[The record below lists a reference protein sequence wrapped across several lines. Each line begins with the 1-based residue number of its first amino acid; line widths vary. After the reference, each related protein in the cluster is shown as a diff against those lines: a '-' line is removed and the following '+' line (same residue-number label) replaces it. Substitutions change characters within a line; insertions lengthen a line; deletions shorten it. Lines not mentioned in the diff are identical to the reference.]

1 LFNYIIIQKG
11 IYEKYNK
18 INHIIANPDIHFFK
32 SRQRTGDNM
41 RKKLPLIITG
51 VLIVAIF
58 IVLLLKNTTAAD
70 NYKDSYY
77 YQKYAQMDEDQIYE
91 ELISH
96 DADYII
102 EEVKNIE
109 NDVGKQSIEIYIPF
123 AQALIDKEKDLEV
136 NEILDL
142 IQDQDTKEIV
152 EHILIQ
158 MYIDKAGDTELL
170 NRLLNSNIS
179 DHSKNDI
186 VAKSEFTLDELRT
199 LFEFRQ
205 DSFIHALVIRMNS
218 AMDEEEFY
226 EKGMKLLF
234 QPRSHQEQFAIH
246 WFTPDLYRYA
256 EKTGDT
262 ETCSR
267 IIDRVFQLY
276 NEETEDWKI
285 QYLVT
290 LGDMGNAEVLREMLN
305 DESYD
310 EMEKISFIVNAS
322 AHYID
327 WLEQDSI
334 SEDKLQLI
342 IDSMYILPGNEVKSA
357 LQAAVERGTVEN
369 TQSVSD
375 VIQYI
380 EENGADLCLEGC

>member
-1 LFNYIIIQKG
+1 
-11 IYEKYNK
+11 
-18 INHIIANPDIHFFK
+18 
-32 SRQRTGDNM
+32 M
-41 RKKLPLIITG
+41 RKKPPIIMTV
-51 VLIVAIF
+51 VLIAAIM
-58 IVLLLKNTTAAD
+58 IVLLSKNNTSASH
-70 NYKDSYY
+70 YKESYY

-102 EEVKNIE
+102 KEVKNIE
-109 NDVGKQSIEIYIPF
+109 NDVGTQSIEIYIPF
-123 AQALIDKEKDLEV
+123 AQALIDKEDDLEV

-170 NRLLNSNIS
+170 NQLLNSHIS
-179 DHSKNDI
+179 DHSKYDI
-186 VAKSEFTLDELRT
+186 VAKSKFTLDELRT

-205 DSFIHALVIRMNS
+205 DSFVSALVIRMNS
-218 AMDEEEFY
+218 AMNEEEFY

-234 QPRSHQEQFAIH
+234 QPRSHEEKFAIH
-246 WFTPDLYRYA
+246 WFTPQLYRYA
-256 EKTGDT
+256 EKTGDS
-262 ETCSR
+262 ETCSE
-267 IIDRVFQLY
+267 IIDRVLQLY

-290 LGDMGNAEVLREMLN
+290 LGDMGNAEVLREMLY

-310 EMEKISFIVNAS
+310 ENGKIGFIVNAS
-322 AHYID
+322 AHYIK

-334 SEDKLQLI
+334 SEDQLQLI
-342 IDSMYILPGNEVKSA
+342 VDSMYILPGNEVKLA
-357 LQAAVERGTVEN
+357 LQAAVEKGTVEK
-369 TQSVSD
+369 TQSVLD

-380 EENGADLCLEGC
+380 EQYGADLCLEGCS